1 MPSSESR
8 KGKAN
13 GYLKAIAKGVL
24 SLLLI
29 IALILVLA
37 GRITYWQG
45 WVFSIYACSRSLIA
59 SVIFAKKPDVI
70 KERFKPGPGTV
81 WWDKLFWVLYG
92 PLTFVIIIIA
102 VLDGG
107 RFQWTVEL
115 PMLVYMAG
123 YALLILSDFVKSW
136 CMWVNRFFSTT
147 VRIQMDREHEVIQSG
162 PYRFVRHPGYLAGI
176 FMMISMPLVLGSLWG
191 LIPAAL
197 VAILL
202 IIRTQLEDAYLQK
215 ELPGYADYV
224 KKVKYRLLPGI
235 W

>member
-1 MPSSESR
+1 MPSSESK
-8 KGKAN
+8 KGETN
-13 GYLKAIAKGVL
+13 GYLRAVAKGVF
-24 SLLLI
+24 SLPLI

-45 WVFSIYACSRSLIA
+45 WVFSVYMCSRSLIA
-59 SVIFAKKPDVI
+59 SIMFASKPDVI

-92 PLTFVIIIIA
+92 PMTFVIIIIA

-107 RFQWTVEL
+107 RFQWTMEL
-115 PMLVYMAG
+115 PMSVYIAG
-123 YALLILSDFVKSW
+123 YVLLVLSDFVKSW

-147 VRIQMDREHEVIQSG
+147 VRIQMDRGHEVIQNG

-176 FMMISMPLVLGSLWG
+176 FMMISMPLALGSLWG
-191 LIPAAL
+191 LIPAAV
-197 VAILL
+197 VAVLL
-202 IIRTQLEDAYLQK
+202 IIRTHLEDIYLQK